1 MECIEPDQTQGGLEA
16 PFKLTPHYRR
26 SRIMEASSAMAQHME
41 IQFLGT
47 SSGVPTRSRNM
58 TAIAIRTRGA
68 RHWSLVDCAEG
79 TQHRLL
85 RTNLSPMS
93 LRAIFITHLHGDHC
107 YGLPGLLAS
116 AGMLGRT
123 EPLTIVGPPP
133 LRGMIECIMEATQ
146 LTLPYPIEWVAVDAL
161 AHTDIL
167 PDLRVRATKLSHRID
182 SWAYSFAEAAVE
194 RKLDID
200 KLQAGGV
207 PAGPAWGEIQQGRNV
222 VLPDGRAVVAEQY
235 LAPPRRSRKV
245 IVAGDNDTPEL
256 LEAEAAGA
264 DVLVHEATYTEAI
277 LHKVGPGPQHSS
289 AAMVARVAEGAEV
302 PNLILTHFSPRYL
315 DRKQG
320 NTNALTLDDIER
332 EAREHYTGTLAL
344 ARDYASYELRK
355 DGSLHP
361 LP

>member
-1 MECIEPDQTQGGLEA
+1 
-16 PFKLTPHYRR
+16 
-26 SRIMEASSAMAQHME
+26 MEASSAMAQHME

-116 AGMLGRT
+116 AGMLNRV
-123 EPLTIVGPPP
+123 EPMTIVGPPP
-133 LRGMIECIMEATQ
+133 LRGMIECIMEASQ
-146 LTLPYPIEWVAVDAL
+146 LTLPYPIDWVAIDAL
-161 AHTDIL
+161 AHSDIL
-167 PDLRVRATKLSHRID
+167 PDLRVRATRLSHRID
-182 SWAYSFAEAAVE
+182 CWAYSFTEAAVE

-200 KLQAGGV
+200 KLKAGDV
-207 PAGPAWGEIQQGRNV
+207 PGGPAWGEIQQGRNV
-222 VLPDGRAVVAEQY
+222 VLDDGRALVAEQF
-235 LAPPRRSRKV
+235 LLPPRRSRKV
-245 IVAGDNDTPEL
+245 IIAGDNDTPEL
-256 LEAEAAGA
+256 LAAEATGA

-277 LHKVGPGPQHSS
+277 LHKVGPEPQHSS
-289 AAMVARVAEGAEV
+289 AAMVARVAQLAKV

-315 DRKQG
+315 DPKQANG
-320 NTNALTLDDIER
+320 KVLTLDDIER
-332 EAREHYTGTLAL
+332 EAREHYTGNLAL
-344 ARDYASYELRK
+344 ARDFASYELRK
-355 DGSLHP
+355 DGSLHL

>member
-1 MECIEPDQTQGGLEA
+1 
-16 PFKLTPHYRR
+16 
-26 SRIMEASSAMAQHME
+26 ME

-85 RTNLSPMS
+85 RTNLSPMG

-107 YGLPGLLAS
+107 YGLPGLLSS

-123 EPLTIVGPPP
+123 EALRIVGPPP

-146 LTLPYPIEWVAVDAL
+146 LSLPYPIDWVAIADL
-161 AHTDIL
+161 AHSDLL
-167 PDLRVRATKLSHRID
+167 PDLRVRATRLSHRID
-182 SWAYSFAEAAVE
+182 SYAYSFTEAAVA

-200 KLQAGGV
+200 KLKAGGI
-207 PAGPAWGEIQQGRNV
+207 PSGPAWGEIQQGRNV
-222 VLPDGRAVVAEQY
+222 VLDDGRAVVAEQF
-235 LAPPRRSRKV
+235 LLPPRRSRKV
-245 IVAGDNDTPEL
+245 IIGGDNDTPEL
-256 LEAEAAGA
+256 LAREAAGA

-277 LHKVGPGPQHSS
+277 LRKVGPGPQHSS
-289 AAMVARVAEGAEV
+289 AAMVARVAQRAQV

-315 DRKQG
+315 DPRQG
-320 NTNALTLDDIER
+320 DEENISVLTLDDIER
-332 EAREHYTGTLAL
+332 EARAHYTGTLAL
-344 ARDYASYELRK
+344 ARDFASYELRK
-355 DGSLHP
+355 DGSLHL

>member
-1 MECIEPDQTQGGLEA
+1 
-16 PFKLTPHYRR
+16 
-26 SRIMEASSAMAQHME
+26 ME

-68 RHWSLVDCAEG
+68 RYWSLVDCAEG

-107 YGLPGLLAS
+107 YGLPGLLAR

-123 EPLTIVGPPP
+123 QALSIVGPPA

-146 LTLPYPIEWVAVDAL
+146 LSLPYPIDWVAVDAL
-161 AHTDIL
+161 AHSDIL
-167 PDLRVRATKLSHRID
+167 PDLRAHATKLSHRID
-182 SWAYSFAEAAVE
+182 SWAYSFTEAAVE
-194 RKLDID
+194 RKLDIG
-200 KLQAGGV
+200 KLKAGGV

-222 VLPDGRAVVAEQY
+222 VLQDGRAVVAEQF
-235 LAPPRRSRKV
+235 LLPPRRSRKA
-245 IVAGDNDTPEL
+245 IIAGDNDTPEL
-256 LEAEAAGA
+256 LALEAAGA

-277 LHKVGPGPQHSS
+277 LHKVGPEPQHSS
-289 AAMVARVAEGAEV
+289 AAMVARVAEQAGV

-315 DRKQG
+315 DPKQG
-320 NTNALTLDDIER
+320 KANVLTLDDIER

-344 ARDYASYELRK
+344 ARDFARYELGK
-355 DGSLHP
+355 DGNLHP

>member
-1 MECIEPDQTQGGLEA
+1 
-16 PFKLTPHYRR
+16 
-26 SRIMEASSAMAQHME
+26 
-41 IQFLGT
+41 
-47 SSGVPTRSRNM
+47 M

-133 LRGMIECIMEATQ
+133 LRGMIECIMEASQ
-146 LTLPYPIEWVAVDAL
+146 LTLPYPIDWVAIDAL
-161 AHTDIL
+161 AHSDIL
-167 PDLRVRATKLSHRID
+167 PDLRVRATRLSHRID
-182 SWAYSFAEAAVE
+182 CWAYSFMEAAVE

-200 KLQAGGV
+200 KLKAGGV
-207 PAGPAWGEIQQGRNV
+207 PAGPAWGEIQQGHNV
-222 VLPDGRAVVAEQY
+222 VLDDGRAFVAEQF
-235 LAPPRRSRKV
+235 LLPPRRSRKV
-245 IVAGDNDTPEL
+245 IIAGDNDTPEL
-256 LEAEAAGA
+256 LALEAASA
-264 DVLVHEATYTEAI
+264 DLLVHEATYTEAI
-277 LHKVGPGPQHSS
+277 LHKVGPEPQHSS
-289 AAMVARVAEGAEV
+289 AAMVAHMAQGAQV

-315 DRKQG
+315 DPKQANG
-320 NTNALTLDDIER
+320 KVLTLDDIER
-332 EAREHYTGTLAL
+332 EARAHYTGNLAL
-344 ARDYASYELRK
+344 ARDYAIYELRK
-355 DGSLHP
+355 DGSLHL

>member
-1 MECIEPDQTQGGLEA
+1 
-16 PFKLTPHYRR
+16 
-26 SRIMEASSAMAQHME
+26 ME

-85 RTNLSPMS
+85 RTTLSPMS

-123 EPLTIVGPPP
+123 EPLSIVGPPP
-133 LRGMIECIMEATQ
+133 LRGMIECIMEASQ
-146 LTLPYPIEWVAVDAL
+146 LTLPYPIDWVAIDAL
-161 AHTDIL
+161 AHSDLL
-167 PDLRVRATKLSHRID
+167 PDLRVRATRLSHRID
-182 SWAYSFAEAAVE
+182 SYAYSFTEAAVA

-200 KLQAGGV
+200 KLKAGGI
-207 PAGPAWGEIQQGRNV
+207 PSGPAWGEIQQGRNV
-222 VLPDGRAVVAEQY
+222 VLDDGRAVVAEQF
-235 LAPPRRSRKV
+235 LLPPRRSRKV
-245 IVAGDNDTPEL
+245 IIGGDNDTPEL
-256 LEAEAAGA
+256 LAREAAGA

-277 LHKVGPGPQHSS
+277 LRKVGPGPQHSS
-289 AAMVARVAEGAEV
+289 AAMVARVAQRAQV

-315 DRKQG
+315 DPRQG
-320 NTNALTLDDIER
+320 DEENISVLTLDDIER
-332 EAREHYTGTLAL
+332 EARAHYTGTLAL
-344 ARDYASYELRK
+344 ARDFASYELRK
-355 DGSLHP
+355 DGSLHL